1 MTNKDKVLLEAAY
14 LSATNKLPETPAD
27 KAPEHDTNSDI
38 KSSEEPMVISIG
50 GPVDDEV
57 ETTPETEENNWEE
70 HENEEIRMT
79 KTNLY
84 TLSEDSKL
92 IFNALEDGEEI
103 EPWMLQ
109 KIAVASEMLSGV
121 AKVVR
126 YCAARTQAGL

>member
-1 MTNKDKVLLEAAY
+1 MINKDKVLLEAAY

-38 KSSEEPMVISIG
+38 ESSEEPMVISIG

-57 ETTPETEENNWEE
+57 ETEESEWEE
-70 HENEEIRMT
+70 HENEETRMA

-84 TLSEDSKL
+84 GISEDSKL
-92 IFNALEDGEEI
+92 VFNALEGGEEV

-109 KIAVASEMLSGV
+109 KIAVAAEMISGV

-126 YCAARTQAGL
+126 YCAARTQAGVE